1 MATLLARVSANPV
14 TVFSGYSNKHGNNGK
29 HGNKLVQT
37 LKYKENNIM
46 KIKFITNKESEL
58 NGQVI
63 TVSHVPVIKELMYC
77 EDQWLQVEGIATN
90 IKVSKSNEFNSY
102 PEYQYIVTVD
112 VLDSKPR
119 KMMTDQEIKD
129 QLLNN

>member
-1 MATLLARVSANPV
+1 MR
-14 TVFSGYSNKHGNNGK
+14 
-29 HGNKLVQT
+29 
-37 LKYKENNIM
+37 
-46 KIKFITNKESEL
+46 IKFITNKESEL
-58 NGQVI
+58 NGQIV
-63 TVSHVPVIKELMYC
+63 TVSHAPVFEETMYC
-77 EDQWLQVEGIATN
+77 EGQWLQVEGVATN
-90 IKVSKSNEFNSY
+90 IMVSKLNESNSY

>member
-1 MATLLARVSANPV
+1 MR
-14 TVFSGYSNKHGNNGK
+14 
-29 HGNKLVQT
+29 
-37 LKYKENNIM
+37 
-46 KIKFITNKESEL
+46 IKFITNKESEL
-58 NGQVI
+58 NGQIV
-63 TVSHVPVIKELMYC
+63 TVSHVPVFEETMYC
-77 EDQWLQVEGIATN
+77 EGQWLQVEGVATN
-90 IKVSKSNEFNSY
+90 IMVSKSNEFNSY

>member
-1 MATLLARVSANPV
+1 MR
-14 TVFSGYSNKHGNNGK
+14 
-29 HGNKLVQT
+29 
-37 LKYKENNIM
+37 
-46 KIKFITNKESEL
+46 IKFYTDEYSEL
-58 NGQVI
+58 NGQIV

-77 EDQWLQVEGIATN
+77 EDQWLQVKGIATN
-90 IKVSKSNEFNSY
+90 IRVSKSNEFNSY